1 MKKMIFTLK
10 KITLIIVIHLLLIS
24 NIFSQEFSEWRGPKR
39 TGIYNETNLLKEWP
53 ENGPKLLW
61 SIEGIYKGY
70 SSISVAN
77 NTIYLTGVNDT
88 VDVLI
93 AVDLI
98 GNIKWQTPFGRAR
111 IGSYPESRCTP
122 TVEND
127 RVYVS
132 SGLGDVTCLNALT
145 GKIIWTVKATE
156 KFEGT
161 IGRWGLAESLIIID
175 NKVVYSPG
183 GKKTTMVA
191 LDKMTGETIW
201 ISKSMND
208 NPSYTSPLLIEK
220 NNIKIIVTVTT
231 NYVIGVAPGN
241 GEILWSFDYDSYS
254 KKGGRKN
261 LTNTPLYNNDR
272 IYVTSGY
279 DHKSVM
285 LDLSDNFKSVSL
297 AWVDTVLDVHHGG
310 VVHVDGY
317 IYGANWINNGQGNW
331 CCIEW
336 ETGKKQYDVKWKT
349 KGSIIYADGM
359 LYCYE
364 EKTGYIALVEAT
376 PDGFNVIS
384 SFNINLG
391 TGPHWSHPVIKNGIL
406 YIRHMDALM
415 AFNIKI
421 K

>member
-1 MKKMIFTLK
+1 MKKI
-10 KITLIIVIHLLLIS
+10 LLILLILFS
-24 NIFSQEFSEWRGPKR
+24 NFTYSQNIIDWRGPGR
-39 TGIYNETNLLKEWP
+39 TGVYDETGLLKMWP
-53 ENGPKLLW
+53 EKGPKLLW
-61 SIEGIYKGY
+61 SLENIFKGY
-70 SSISVAN
+70 SSISIAN
-77 NTIYLTGVNDT
+77 NTIYSTGINDT

-93 AVDLI
+93 AIDLK

-111 IGSYPESRCTP
+111 IGAYPESRCTP

-145 GKIIWTVKATE
+145 GEVIWTVMASE
-156 KFEGT
+156 EFEGT

-175 NKVVYSPG
+175 NKVIYTPG
-183 GKKTTMVA
+183 GEKTTMVA

-201 ISKSMND
+201 MSESMDD
-208 NPSYTSPLLIEK
+208 NPSYSSPLLVEK
-220 NNIKIIVTVTT
+220 NDIKIIVSVTN
-231 NYVIGVAPGN
+231 NYVIGVSPGN
-241 GEILWSFDYDSYS
+241 GEILWDFDYGSYS
-254 KKGGRKN
+254 HNNGRN
-261 LTNTPLYNNDR
+261 NQTNTPLYYNNR
-272 IYVTSGY
+272 IYITSGY
-279 DHKSVM
+279 DHKSIM
-285 LDLSDNFKSVSL
+285 LDLNENFRSVSL

-336 ETGKKQYDVKWKT
+336 ETGKKQYEAEWKT

-376 PDGFNVIS
+376 PDGFDVIS

-391 TGPHWSHPVIKNGIL
+391 TGPHWSHPVIKDGIL

-415 AFNIKI
+415 AYDIKE